1 MLFPAASA
9 LKKKIHLQ
17 TLMRIK
23 FHLRSPTFST
33 KLIARPL
40 WISVNWTTQM
50 NLLAL
55 KQQSKAE
62 KVNIFQTSK
71 TLSTMSSFS
80 SKIQSCTL
88 LTRSPHRKSQLL
100 QTLWVALIHLSA
112 SKWTQFTKSS
122 SQMTELKKILLTEF
136 LPWTTRR
143 CLRRST
149 RKTRSNS
156 VSTGLIPI
164 KSKSLT
170 MNATFEKPLSSIQS
184 ISFENALNPLWDLVF
199 KKQRYKKEYC
209 SKLMDWLI

>member
-23 FHLRSPTFST
+23 FHLLSPTFST
-33 KLIARPL
+33 KLIAKTL
-40 WISVNWTTQM
+40 WISVNWTKQM

-55 KQQSKAE
+55 KHKSKEE
-62 KVNIFQTSK
+62 KVNIFQASK

-80 SKIQSCTL
+80 SKTQSCSL
-88 LTRSPHRKSQLL
+88 QTRSPHQKSQQLHSV
-100 QTLWVALIHLSA
+100 WVALIHLFA
-112 SKWTQFTKSS
+112 SKWSQFTKNSS
-122 SQMTELKKILLTEF
+122 PTTELKKIILTEF

-164 KSKSLT
+164 KLKSQT
-170 MNATFEKPLSSIQS
+170 MNATFERPLSSIQS
-184 ISFENALNPLWDLVF
+184 ISFENALNPLWDLEF
-199 KKQRYKKEYC
+199 KKQRYKGT
-209 SKLMDWLI
+209 LF